1 MGLGVGW
8 MVELKLNRKEKL
20 DSNGWVAGG
29 FPLSPQDPLLIK
41 EQHDACF

>member
-20 DSNGWVAGG
+20 DSNGWVAT
-29 FPLSPQDPLLIK
+29 PLSPQDPLLIK
-41 EQHDACF
+41 EQHNACF